1 MIGYY
6 RHMQNRHLSRHARD
20 RFTLDS
26 LHFPDLTAAKTV
38 AAQMNVSPGD
48 LYALGLID
56 EALRILIERHSTPT
70 QMTFASSF
78 LDSKLGAP
86 SVRETQVTFVSEF
99 PTKPVYEGKVKA
111 EEYLTAAPA
120 SPTEK
125 RPTVNSIEELLLVNL
140 HNNNPAAEPMTEL
153 FDDKPLEKTPMRR

>member
-1 MIGYY
+1 
-6 RHMQNRHLSRHARD
+6 MQNRHLSRHARD

-26 LHFPDLTAAKTV
+26 LHFPDLTSAKTV
-38 AAQMNVSPGD
+38 ASQMKVSPGD

-111 EEYLTAAPA
+111 EEYLAAAPPSPTREETEGQFHRGTAARQPA
-120 SPTEK
+120 QQQPGGGADD
-125 RPTVNSIEELLLVNL
+125 RTVRRQ
-140 HNNNPAAEPMTEL
+140 AAGKDRL
-153 FDDKPLEKTPMRR
+153 